1 MSSAAKKLLQIQPSA
16 TDAAVY
22 ADDVFSTY
30 LYEGTGLPHT
40 IANGINLGSLNVN
53 AFGYGDHGTS
63 RTIVLNHLVQGDVVV
78 VFNTGAAT
86 GATVTVGG
94 SSATVLEEDYT
105 SPTYGY
111 EHSTFAYTVASGDPA
126 TMDVVITNNTYGGL
140 VLVIKGGATVTLQA
154 GGSANSANTITEPD
168 FSTTGYGLILTSD
181 RDPSSTSLTTTDA
194 DLTNII
200 IDNSPSFFVHSCW
213 EMDSGNGGTIS
224 GFNSGSNYEQVHV
237 VLKVEGAGTT
247 AFGNTEVDGGL
258 VWTKARQNTSGG
270 GTIHALIDSERGTN
284 KWLASDTRAETT
296 NANLITAF
304 NSNGYT
310 VGTGGPYW
318 TNDNGY
324 DYVSWTF
331 RKQPGFFDVVTY
343 TGDGNSSTGISHNLD
358 SEPKMMIIKR
368 TNTTGDWAV
377 YHKDI
382 ASNPVG
388 WKLKLN
394 NSSARYYSG
403 SSYFPTVPTSS
414 VFYPGSDSD
423 VNGSGQTYVA
433 YLFAHNDQR
442 FGKNSDESIIY
453 CGTYEGNGGTKEITL
468 GWEPQWILSKN
479 IDDGGNNW
487 MMCDIMRGAPVSD
500 DTRFLEAN
508 TGDAEAVGGGVGNKK
523 WWPTATGF
531 TVSVGGGGANDPNE
545 NGETYIYVAIRRP
558 HKPASEFAATD
569 LFDVF
574 KYTDNTLDQSTNPIL
589 LTSDGQT
596 NGPSVL
602 TDMWWH
608 RLRSTGI
615 SDSFCFQSRL
625 TGIGNGLVTQST
637 GAEPQGDAGELKGFD
652 QMTGVEVGPNG
663 TFYYS
668 SSGAGNRTHISYY
681 LRRAPGFFDVVAYTG
696 QSAEMSVSHNLGV
709 TPELIIQ
716 KCRTQGSGYN
726 WNSWYTGLT
735 NSQYINLNTTAAPAS
750 SSNLWGTNST
760 VATDSVFRVGSATTG
775 VNGGS
780 SNTHIA
786 YLFATAEGISKVG
799 TYTGSG
805 STQTI
810 NCGFSNGAR
819 FVLIKCISGS
829 SNWFVWDSER
839 GITSGLDP
847 YIIVN
852 QTAAET
858 TNSPVDV
865 NPASSGFEV
874 FGNDSDSNRNNETYL
889 FLAIA

>member
-1 MSSAAKKLLQIQPSA
+1 MSRLALKAIQAAA
-16 TDAAVY
+16 GGGAGEAVY
-22 ADDVFSTY
+22 VDDLFSTY
-30 LYEGTGLPHT
+30 LYQGDGASSKT
-40 IANGINLGSLNVN
+40 ITNGIDL
-53 AFGYGDHGTS
+53 
-63 RTIVLNHLVQGDVVV
+63 
-78 VFNTGAAT
+78 
-86 GATVTVGG
+86 
-94 SSATVLEEDYT
+94 
-105 SPTYGY
+105 
-111 EHSTFAYTVASGDPA
+111 SG
-126 TMDVVITNNTYGGL
+126 
-140 VLVIKGGATVTLQA
+140 
-154 GGSANSANTITEPD
+154 E
-168 FSTTGYGLILTSD
+168 
-181 RDPSSTSLTTTDA
+181 
-194 DLTNII
+194 
-200 IDNSPSFFVHSCW
+200 
-213 EMDSGNGGTIS
+213 
-224 GFNSGSNYEQVHV
+224 
-237 VLKVEGAGTT
+237 
-247 AFGNTEVDGGL
+247 GGL
-258 VWTKARQNTSGG
+258 VWFKNRVQADAHVLCDTERGVLQRLTSNTANVSANDSGTLSSFTSTGFTIGNDPKINTSGED
-270 GTIHALIDSERGTN
+270 IC
-284 KWLASDTRAETT
+284 
-296 NANLITAF
+296 
-304 NSNGYT
+304 
-310 VGTGGPYW
+310 
-318 TNDNGY
+318 
-324 DYVSWTF
+324 SWTF
-331 RKQPGFFDVVTY
+331 RKQQGFFDIVTY
-343 TGDGNSSTGISHNLD
+343 TGDGSGSTAISHGLG
-358 SEPKMMIIKR
+358 SVPGMIIVKR
-368 TNTTGDWAV
+368 TSASGDWAV
-377 YHKDI
+377 YHRGV
-382 ASNPVG
+382 ASNPANY
-388 WKLKLN
+388 KLKLN
-394 NSSARYYSG
+394 GSNARFYST
-403 SSYFPTVPTSS
+403 SYFPTVPTSS

-423 VNGSGQTYVA
+423 VNGSGETYIA
-433 YLFAHNDQR
+433 YLFAHDAQD
-442 FGKNSDESIIY
+442 FGENSNEAIIK
-453 CGTYEGNGGTKEITL
+453 CGSYSNSGSAWSVDL
-468 GWEPQWILSKN
+468 GFEPQFLLRKLR
-479 IDDGGNNW
+479 DGTSAW
-487 MMCDIMRGAPVSD
+487 QMTDTMRGLFVDGNARQLKADVS
-500 DTRFLEAN
+500 N
-508 TGDAEAVGGGVGNKK
+508 AENNSGGININ
-523 WWPTATGF
+523 ATGF
-531 TVSVGGGGANDPNE
+531 
-545 NGETYIYVAIRRP
+545 NGDGTGDTGTWVYMAIRRP
-558 HKPASEFAATD
+558 HKPAEEFSATE

-574 KYTDNTLDQSTNPIL
+574 KYTDNTLNQSTNPIL
-589 LTSDGQT
+589 LTADGQT
-596 NGPSVL
+596 SGPSVL

-615 SDSFCFQSRL
+615 SDSFFITPRL
-625 TGIGNGLVTQST
+625 IRFGTGGLVTQST